1 MLDFKTASVSRDVRW
16 YDLEYDRTLIE
27 QSIAKQYGVIP
38 SKQPELH
45 YADWVKLVSGLMDD
59 TPLGRV
65 VAVRSE
71 GNPDILKGFTPAQHR
86 IRSEWRA
93 FQAKQRIQA
102 MSMDDWMRQM
112 AELERQLAV
121 AFS

>member
-1 MLDFKTASVSRDVRW
+1 MRDFKATKTNRNTQW
-16 YDLEYDRTLIE
+16 YDLEYDQTLIE
-27 QSIAKQYGVIP
+27 QSIAKQYGIIP
-38 SKQPELH
+38 SKQPDLH

-71 GNPDILKGFTPAQHR
+71 DNPDVLKGFTPAQHR
-86 IRSEWRA
+86 IRSEWRD
-93 FQAKQRIQA
+93 FQTKRQA
-102 MSMDDWMRQM
+102 QTMSMDDWLRQM
-112 AELERQLAV
+112 AELERQLAA